1 MQVYVAGKGIITAIG
16 NNVAETLQSFR
27 ESKSGIAHIT
37 ILPTVHAGILPAGE
51 VKLTNEQLAELA
63 QLPPSVS
70 RTGLFSLI
78 AAREALNSANIPN
91 LHKWR
96 TGFIS
101 ANTVGGMDHT
111 ENIFKAF
118 HEDHTKADLS
128 DVEQHDSGAV
138 TGIVA
143 ETLGIKDFV
152 TTISTACSSS
162 ANSIM
167 YGARLIKN
175 NLADVIVAG
184 GTDALCRFTL
194 NGFNSL
200 MILDDRPCTP
210 YDENRKGLN
219 LGEGAGYLVLVSEK
233 VAATLPRKPT
243 AKLVG
248 YANANDAFHQTASSP
263 EGKGNFLA
271 MTGALA
277 MSGLPREAIDYINL
291 HGTGTLNNDVSEGI
305 AIQRVFGMNVPKISS
320 TKAFTGHTLG
330 ACGGVEAVFSIMA
343 IEEGMIFP
351 NLRWQTQMK
360 EVPFKPVTELITGVE
375 VNHVM
380 SNSFGFGGNCSS
392 LIFSKVK

>member
-27 ESKSGIAHIT
+27 KSKSGISHIT
-37 ILPTVHAGILPAGE
+37 ILPTVHAGTLPAGE
-51 VKLTNEQLAELA
+51 VKFTNEQLAELA
-63 QLPPSVS
+63 QLPASVS

-78 AAREALNSANIPN
+78 AAREAINDANIPHLN
-91 LHKWR
+91 KWR
-96 TGFIS
+96 VGFIS

-143 ETLGIKDFV
+143 EKLGIKDFV

-175 NLADVIVAG
+175 NLADVIIAG

-219 LGEGAGYLVLVSEK
+219 LGEGAGYVVLVSEK
-233 VAATLPRKPT
+233 VAETLPKKPS

-277 MSGLPREAIDYINL
+277 MSGLPHEAIDYINL
-291 HGTGTLNNDVSEGI
+291 HGTGTLNNDVSESI
-305 AIQRVFGMNVPKISS
+305 AIQRVFGMNVPKMSS

-330 ACGGVEAVFSIMA
+330 ACAGVEAVFSIIAM
-343 IEEGMIFP
+343 EEGMIFP

-360 EVPFKPVTELITGVE
+360 EVPFKPVTELMTGVE

-392 LIFSKVK
+392 LIFSKIK